1 MTWATDPV
9 VIPSWVASDPEWA
22 SAIHLL
28 TSPCLRRIG
37 AMRSVDFEREEIDV
51 PGLLEMAAGSVSSGE
66 RAMLLA
72 ACDLFNGGGAA
83 DLRMLIHALDD
94 SNLHMVIEAIEFRCG
109 WRRLGDRE
117 KPLW

>member
-1 MTWATDPV
+1 MKWATDPV

-37 AMRSVDFEREEIDV
+37 AMESVDFQRQEIDV
-51 PGLLEMAAGSVSSGE
+51 PRLLELAAGSVSSGE
-66 RAMLLA
+66 RVMLLA
-72 ACDLFNGGGAA
+72 ACDLFNGGGGA

-94 SNLHMVIEAIEFRCG
+94 SNLRMVIEAIDFRCG
-109 WRRLGDRE
+109 WRRLGERNR
-117 KPLW
+117 PPW